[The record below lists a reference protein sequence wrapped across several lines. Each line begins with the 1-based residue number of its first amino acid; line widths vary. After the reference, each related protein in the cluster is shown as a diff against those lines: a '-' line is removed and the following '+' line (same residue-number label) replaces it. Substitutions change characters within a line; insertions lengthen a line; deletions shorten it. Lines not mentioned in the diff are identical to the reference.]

1 MFVTNMISI
10 IDAIRKKK
18 RKTKKINVNSQ
29 MVKMRIQMIYTIEK
43 IDRLMTL

>member
-1 MFVTNMISI
+1 MFVTNVISI

-18 RKTKKINVNSQ
+18 KTEMKLN
-29 MVKMRIQMIYTIEK
+29 VKMRIQMIYTIEK